1 MRSAASPRRTRTIRV
16 PLTQAKCLTLGHDW
30 DRTICPGMFYCT
42 RCGLTALCPGCIP
55 VLPSTETR
63 ITYCP
68 KHRRAL
74 AAPLSKEVQA

>member
-1 MRSAASPRRTRTIRV
+1 MRSTSSSRRSRTIRV
-16 PLTQAKCLTLGHDW
+16 PLTQATCLTLGHDW
-30 DRTICPGMFYCT
+30 DTTICPGMFYCT

-68 KHRRAL
+68 KHRRAFTL
-74 AAPLSKEVQA
+74 SAPKGVQA